1 MRNFLFVFLLCSVSI
16 GFAQEGVGVKGNSLS
31 TKEIAPVWPGCSG
44 SQAEKKACFKEK
56 MVEHM
61 KSHYRFPKDGQGNFI
76 RGKAIVSFQVNKQGK
91 VEILSVEGP
100 KKELNEEA
108 KRIVLAI
115 PKMKPGELAGKPIPV
130 KYKMP
135 FTF

>member
-1 MRNFLFVFLLCSVSI
+1 MRKFLFVLLLLCGSI
-16 GFAQEGVGVKGNSLS
+16 SFSQEGVSVKGNSLS
-31 TKEIAPVWPGCSG
+31 TKEIAPVWPGCTG
-44 SQAEKKACFKEK
+44 SQAEKKACFKQK

-61 KSHYRFPKDGQGNFI
+61 KSHYKFPKDAQGNYI
-76 RGKAIVSFQVNKQGK
+76 RGKAVVSFQVNKEGK

-108 KRIVLAI
+108 AKIVESM
-115 PKMKPGELAGKPIPV
+115 PEMMPGTLAGKPIAV
-130 KYKMP
+130 KYKLP

>member
-1 MRNFLFVFLLCSVSI
+1 MRNFLFVLLFCCGSI
-16 GFAQEGVGVKGNSLS
+16 SFAQEGVSVKGNSLS

-61 KSHYRFPKDGQGNFI
+61 KAHYHFPKDAQGNFI
-76 RGKAIVSFQVNKQGK
+76 RGKAIVSFQINEQGK

-115 PKMKPGELAGKPIPV
+115 PEMKPGALAGKPIPV

>member
-1 MRNFLFVFLLCSVSI
+1 MRNFLFVLFLCCGSI
-16 GFAQEGVGVKGNSLS
+16 AFAQEGVSVKGNSLS
-31 TKEIAPVWPGCSG
+31 TREIAPVWPGCSG
-44 SQAEKKACFKEK
+44 SEAEKKACFKEK
-56 MVEHM
+56 MVQHM
-61 KSHYRFPKDGQGNFI
+61 KSNYHFPKDTSGNFI
-76 RGKAIVSFQVNKQGK
+76 RGKAVVSFEINEQGK

-115 PKMKPGELAGKPIPV
+115 PKMEPGQLAGKPRAV

-135 FTF
+135 FNF